1 MYLEVPFSFLFF
13 FFFIRLGRRDSEHIF
28 LKDKHM
34 LLHELGQ
41 CSGEAAH
48 ASAIAI
54 ATHQVTPQLF
64 RSLNLRESVL
74 IHVLQ
79 INRAN
84 RYIMI
89 CRKRFNQLG
98 WLWRLRG
105 PTIYLPAGAEGPGKP
120 AVSFQSKSTGPR
132 TRGADIR
139 RQEKMDVP
147 EQAESKF
154 ALFPPF
160 HFIQALNELSDVHLY
175 W

>member
-1 MYLEVPFSFLFF
+1 MLHYNLLSILLSHCYEA
-13 FFFIRLGRRDSEHIF
+13 EHIF

-34 LLHELGQ
+34 LLRELGQ

-98 WLWRLRG
+98 
-105 PTIYLPAGAEGPGKP
+105 
-120 AVSFQSKSTGPR
+120 
-132 TRGADIR
+132 
-139 RQEKMDVP
+139 
-147 EQAESKF
+147 
-154 ALFPPF
+154 
-160 HFIQALNELSDVHLY
+160 
-175 W
+175 